1 MIEMLLLGLY
11 TVPLGIWL
19 GVTII
24 PAGLNREPVAFS
36 VNEMLA
42 LIVAVSLIVCCF
54 YLIRR
59 YRTTQ
64 NEGNGYWIAY
74 GLLIFIGSLSTSIL
88 LISQLLS
95 MGFVMNLVL
104 YILGA
109 IVFVI
114 TPFFGLAKVW
124 RRLRRIRVFRGRA
137 T

>member
-1 MIEMLLLGLY
+1 MLEMLLLGLY

-42 LIVAVSLIVCCF
+42 LIVAVSLMVCCF

-64 NEGNGYWIAY
+64 NEGNGYSIAY
-74 GLLIFIGSLSTSIL
+74 GLLIFIGSLFTSVL
-88 LISQLLS
+88 LMSQLLS
-95 MGFVMNLVL
+95 MGFVMNSIFYL
-104 YILGA
+104 LGA
-109 IVFVI
+109 IVFI
-114 TPFFGLAKVW
+114 LIPFFGMAKVW
-124 RRLRRIRVFRGRA
+124 RRLRRINV
-137 T
+137 